1 MNNHLAPANF
11 IETRD
16 LPKIT
21 HKVPIIE
28 GLDMNEE
35 IEKIYTDANE
45 IIPKNIA
52 YLKCASENE
61 NHCNVLQNTMNEKE
75 ISLNALTDLRNKS
88 TLDYETC
95 DTQLKSCQMLYND
108 LNTKTQEFK
117 NIYDEIN
124 NLNEMIGDCG
134 AKKITC
140 DDIEKEINKLER
152 IIFKYEKNVT
162 DLKHRAKKNKC

>member
-35 IEKIYTDANE
+35 IEKSYTDANE

-124 NLNEMIGDCG
+124 
-134 AKKITC
+134 
-140 DDIEKEINKLER
+140 KLEKTETTETIFTNVSEKYR
-152 IIFKYEKNVT
+152 SFVLIGLIFFIIEIIARKTIFKSFV
-162 DLKHRAKKNKC
+162 